1 MDKTVE
7 QEKPMDRTKDVPPD
21 FAQTLEALA
30 QLCAQ
35 SISLIESAE
44 SDTSWGQPTFGPTYS
59 EEKEEQLEAL
69 HEPLADLFIFLSGK
83 RTHASDCATSS
94 APAYL
99 PRPCDCDVPDT
110 RPLTAEIADLR
121 AENERLQLDGIHT
134 CHDEC
139 QRPTC
144 VLRRQLDEA
153 MEALNRIA
161 TVDMG
166 GGFLGADACRKVAK
180 QALTKRKQ
188 P

>member
-1 MDKTVE
+1 
-7 QEKPMDRTKDVPPD
+7 MDRTKDVPPD

-121 AENERLQLDGIHT
+121 A
-134 CHDEC
+134 
-139 QRPTC
+139 
-144 VLRRQLDEA
+144 QLDEA
-153 MEALNRIA
+153 MEAGNRLLQYEGHQA
-161 TVDMG
+161 YCGHGNDMSKPCVCG
-166 GGFLGADACRKVAK
+166 YIDAQDSLRR
-180 QALTKRKQ
+180 ALTKPEVSK
-188 P
+188 